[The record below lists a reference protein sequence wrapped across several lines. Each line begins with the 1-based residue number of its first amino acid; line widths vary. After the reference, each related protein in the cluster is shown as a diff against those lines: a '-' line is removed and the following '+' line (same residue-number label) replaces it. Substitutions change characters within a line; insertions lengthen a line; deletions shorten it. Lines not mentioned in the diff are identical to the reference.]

1 MEDTAIVQLYW
12 DRDERAILATSQ
24 KYGDHCMSI
33 AKNILG
39 DREDAEECVNDTY
52 LHAWNAIPPHRPRIL
67 SAFLGKLTRN
77 LSFNL
82 YKRNTALKRG
92 GGTAAAVL
100 EEIAGLGSGTDSVEQ
115 EIDRREL
122 VRAIDAFLAGL
133 PAAKRRLFVCRYWYL
148 DSISSIASRSGMT
161 EGHVSVTLW
170 RLRGKLREHLLERG
184 FEL

>member
-1 MEDTAIVQLYW
+1 ME
-12 DRDERAILATSQ
+12 R
-24 KYGDHCMSI
+24 H
-33 AKNILG
+33 
-39 DREDAEECVNDTY
+39 
-52 LHAWNAIPPHRPRIL
+52 P
-67 SAFLGKLTRN
+67 SAPAQDPVRLPGKLTRN

-92 GGTAAAVL
+92 GGNAAAVL
-100 EEIAGLGSGTDSVEQ
+100 EEIAGLVSGTDSVER

-133 PAAKRRLFVCRYWYL
+133 PADKRRLFVCRYWYL

-170 RLRGKLREHLLERG
+170 RLRGKLHEHLLERG